1 MLETKSCLNSLY
13 YLYTKMEVYINCGSW
28 ENSQAPT
35 QQPRVI
41 GGTSKLGNQEHIR
54 QPRHTGS
61 AHVSLNCN
69 IKKIVGDLHLI
80 CPVLI
85 KQ

>member
-69 IKKIVGDLHLI
+69 IKKNCGRSTPDLP
-80 CPVLI
+80 CVD
-85 KQ
+85 